1 MKSRNLRP
9 KKVLQHW
16 PQTVQNLLN
25 FTRTVNRPDGL
36 ENFRPY
42 PFPAPPPIPPPPP
55 PVPVADAGPASD
67 AVVAEQVSFVIKLYT
82 LRQSKLERL
91 SLAILYRLV

>member
-1 MKSRNLRP
+1 M
-9 KKVLQHW
+9 
-16 PQTVQNLLN
+16 N

-42 PFPAPPPIPPPPP
+42 PFPPPPPVPVPPPPP
-55 PVPVADAGPASD
+55 PPPPAPLPVPVADAGPASD

-91 SLAILYRLV
+91 SLADLYRLV

>member
-1 MKSRNLRP
+1 M
-9 KKVLQHW
+9 
-16 PQTVQNLLN
+16 N

-42 PFPAPPPIPPPPP
+42 PFPVPPPVPVPPPPPPP
-55 PVPVADAGPASD
+55 PVPVPVAEAGPASD
-67 AVVAEQVSFVIKLYT
+67 AVVAEQVLYVIKRYT

-91 SLAILYRLV
+91 SLADLYRLV